1 MVKKSFDFLIVGSGF
16 AGSITA
22 MILKQKGF
30 RVCVI
35 EREVHPRFAVGES
48 STPIADMILREFSNE
63 YDLPFLKNLSRY
75 GSWQKHYPE
84 VVCGLKRGFSYYT
97 HHAGIKFTS
106 DQDHSNELLV
116 SASEN
121 DENSDT
127 NWLRSDVDYFLVKE
141 ARKLGIQVEEN
152 ASLERLSREHRI
164 WNAEI
169 KIGTQIETLTCNWI
183 IDATGSAA
191 FSEKFFGTSSDYSLF
206 ETNSAAIFSHFERT
220 GRWMDYLKEKR
231 FYTGDYP
238 YNPDDSAL
246 HQIIEE
252 GWIWMLRF
260 NNDLLSAGIVFDLN
274 DTVFQN
280 QRSGQIW
287 DQILGKYPSIKGL
300 FKDAVTA
307 QIPGK
312 LIKTDRLQRK
322 INQSYGDGWLALHHS
337 SGFID
342 PLHSTGIAFTLSGI
356 EKIVRVFT
364 PSESSMQTLEALDA
378 IQVDFEK
385 ELKLID
391 LLVASCY
398 KSRWYFPLFAAAVM
412 LYFVASVRYEQSRLK
427 GKIPNT
433 FLCAGEQEISSLTEE
448 IYEEIKKLNASK
460 DEDHAERLIQKIKG
474 RIAPLNHVGLMDRKA
489 KNMYRHTA
497 VEIQ

>member
-84 VVCGLKRGFSYYT
+84 VLCGLKRGFSYYA
-97 HHAGIKFTS
+97 HRADMKFSS

-169 KIGTQIETLTCNWI
+169 KIGTQIETLTCNWV
-183 IDATGSAA
+183 IDATGSA
-191 FSEKFFGTSSDYSLF
+191 
-206 ETNSAAIFSHFERT
+206 
-220 GRWMDYLKEKR
+220 
-231 FYTGDYP
+231 
-238 YNPDDSAL
+238 
-246 HQIIEE
+246 
-252 GWIWMLRF
+252 
-260 NNDLLSAGIVFDLN
+260 
-274 DTVFQN
+274 
-280 QRSGQIW
+280 
-287 DQILGKYPSIKGL
+287 
-300 FKDAVTA
+300 
-307 QIPGK
+307 
-312 LIKTDRLQRK
+312 
-322 INQSYGDGWLALHHS
+322 
-337 SGFID
+337 
-342 PLHSTGIAFTLSGI
+342 TL
-356 EKIVRVFT
+356 
-364 PSESSMQTLEALDA
+364 
-378 IQVDFEK
+378 
-385 ELKLID
+385 
-391 LLVASCY
+391 
-398 KSRWYFPLFAAAVM
+398 
-412 LYFVASVRYEQSRLK
+412 
-427 GKIPNT
+427 
-433 FLCAGEQEISSLTEE
+433 
-448 IYEEIKKLNASK
+448 
-460 DEDHAERLIQKIKG
+460 
-474 RIAPLNHVGLMDRKA
+474 DRKS
-489 KNMYRHTA
+489 
-497 VEIQ
+497 VV